1 MKERYDDLDEYIA
14 DLKKEIE
21 ANAQCATHYYN
32 LGLPC

>member
-21 ANAQCATHYYN
+21 ANAQCATH
-32 LGLPC
+32 LSLIHI